1 MGHVQGIE
9 IDEVNFP
16 VATCG
21 AGIATRDRIVAGR
34 PVDLLGADQD
44 VRIAVTVEV
53 EVPGDGDAYA
63 VVRRLALEDDVRL
76 DELAGR

>member
-1 MGHVQGIE
+1 MGHVQGVE
-9 IDEVNFP
+9 INEVNFP
-16 VATCG
+16 GAAWG
-21 AGIATRDRIVAGR
+21 AGIATRDRIVGAR

-53 EVPGDGDAYA
+53 EIPGDGDACA